1 MRCNVTGGLD
11 PDDDVDAI
19 ALAWLRERPGTPV
32 EGIGIVTRL
41 WACAKLLGEDRRRI
55 LTAAGADTAT
65 LDLLSVL
72 RRAGE
77 PYRLTTRQITERT
90 GVTAGAISQR
100 LARAEA
106 AGLVERSATS
116 GSRVVDVSLTAAGH
130 EVVEQLVDRVLGRE
144 ADLVSVLSAP
154 QQAQLT
160 ELLRIFLSGLHGELG
175 DPGAMHVGAPGQ
187 LS

>member
-1 MRCNVTGGLD
+1 MTVGLD
-11 PDDDVDAI
+11 PDDNVDAI

-55 LTAAGADTAT
+55 LAAAGADTAT

-72 RRAGE
+72 RRSGE
-77 PYRLTTRQITERT
+77 PYRLTTRQITEQT

-106 AGLVERSATS
+106 AGFVERSPAES

-154 QQAQLT
+154 QRAQLA
-160 ELLRIFLSGLHGELG
+160 ELLRIFLGGLHSELG